1 MAARQ
6 LMGGVKLPFCLLR
19 RDAKRC
25 SPKPGTTSPRLCC
38 GSVCSGSHSL
48 KLVNHSCLTC
58 QPGADRVIDYENN
71 AVNLPQHFRGPPT
84 SGNGGV
90 ATGLY
95 ACLGAHFLETNVA
108 QLQVK
113 LHQPVPLS
121 TDLDFDEE
129 QVDNETVSVTVGI
142 NGETVLSGW
151 ASSRIKEPV
160 MSEDTA
166 LELQRHVALSE
177 EQKNRFDSYEEV
189 FGPSKDHFAE
199 CFVCGPESRLGLRLR
214 LRQITDQIFWQTWN
228 PGRRW
233 EDQGALASLPAI
245 AALDCTSALG
255 FYVNGFLG
263 EHESCLLGTYDAAVT
278 SLPLFDSEEG
288 FRVISK
294 TRERVG
300 RKIYTDVGLFGATG
314 EVHVLGKA
322 TWIVV
327 SPEVAKG

>member
-1 MAARQ
+1 M
-6 LMGGVKLPFCLLR
+6 K
-19 RDAKRC
+19 
-25 SPKPGTTSPRLCC
+25 
-38 GSVCSGSHSL
+38 
-48 KLVNHSCLTC
+48 HSCLTC

-71 AVNLPQHFRGPPT
+71 VVNLPQHFRGPPT

-95 ACLGAHFLETNVA
+95 ACLGASFLQTDVA

-113 LHQPVPLS
+113 LHQPVPLL
-121 TDLDFDEE
+121 TNLDFHEE
-129 QVDNETVSVTVGI
+129 QLDNETVQIIVGA

-151 ASSRIKEPV
+151 ASSKSKEPV

-166 LELQRHVALSE
+166 LDLQQHVALSE

-255 FYVNGFLG
+255 FYVNGVL
-263 EHESCLLGTYDAAVT
+263 EEDESCLLGTYDAALT
-278 SLPLFDSEEG
+278 SLPLFDSGEG

-300 RKIYTDVGLFGATG
+300 RKIYTDIGLFGAKG
-314 EVHVLGKA
+314 EIYVLGKA

-327 SPEVAKG
+327 SPEVAKGERGETAG

>member
-6 LMGGVKLPFCLLR
+6 LMGGKAPFLSSATR
-19 RDAKRC
+19 REALFA
-25 SPKPGTTSPRLCC
+25 KPGTTNPRLCRR
-38 GSVCSGSHSL
+38 SVCSGSHSL

-233 EDQGALASLPAI
+233 EDQGVLASLPAI

>member
-1 MAARQ
+1 M
-6 LMGGVKLPFCLLR
+6 
-19 RDAKRC
+19 
-25 SPKPGTTSPRLCC
+25 
-38 GSVCSGSHSL
+38 
-48 KLVNHSCLTC
+48 NHSCLTC
-58 QPGADRVIDYENN
+58 QPGADRVIDYESNV
-71 AVNLPQHFRGPPT
+71 ANLPQHFRGPPT

-95 ACLGAHFLETNVA
+95 ACIGAHFLRTDVA

-121 TDLDFDEE
+121 TDLEFHEE
-129 QVDNETVSVTVGI
+129 QLDDETVAVTVGI
-142 NGETVLSGW
+142 SDETVLSGW
-151 ASSRIKEPV
+151 ASSKIKEPV

-166 LELQRHVALSE
+166 LDLQQHVTLNE
-177 EQKNRFDSYEEV
+177 EQKKRFENYKEV

-199 CFVCGPESRLGLRLR
+199 CFVCGPDSRLGLRLR
-214 LRQITDQIFWQTWN
+214 LRQVTDQIFWQRWD
-228 PGRRW
+228 PERRW
-233 EDQGALASLPAI
+233 DDQGALASLPAI

-263 EHESCLLGTYDAAVT
+263 EDESCLLGTYDAAIT
-278 SLPLFDSEEG
+278 SLPSFNSDEG

-300 RKIYTDVGLFGATG
+300 RKIYTDIGLFGAQG
-314 EVHVLGKA
+314 ETHVLGKA

-327 SPEVAKG
+327 SPEVAKGQGEETVG

>member
-1 MAARQ
+1 M
-6 LMGGVKLPFCLLR
+6 K
-19 RDAKRC
+19 
-25 SPKPGTTSPRLCC
+25 
-38 GSVCSGSHSL
+38 
-48 KLVNHSCLTC
+48 HSCLTC
-58 QPGADRVIDYENN
+58 QPGADRVIDYKNN
-71 AVNLPQHFRGPPT
+71 VVNLPQHFRGPPT

-95 ACLGAHFLETNVA
+95 ACLGASFLQTDVA

-113 LHQPVPLS
+113 LHQPVPLL
-121 TDLDFDEE
+121 TNLDFHEE
-129 QVDNETVSVTVGI
+129 QLDNETVQIIVGA

-151 ASSRIKEPV
+151 ASSKSKEPV

-166 LELQRHVALSE
+166 LDLQQHVALSE

-255 FYVNGFLG
+255 FYVNGVL
-263 EHESCLLGTYDAAVT
+263 EEDESCLLGTYDAALT
-278 SLPLFDSEEG
+278 SLPLFDSGEG

-300 RKIYTDVGLFGATG
+300 RKIYTDIGLFGAKG
-314 EVHVLGKA
+314 EIYVLGKA

-327 SPEVAKG
+327 SPEVAKGERGETAG

>member
-1 MAARQ
+1 M
-6 LMGGVKLPFCLLR
+6 
-19 RDAKRC
+19 
-25 SPKPGTTSPRLCC
+25 
-38 GSVCSGSHSL
+38 
-48 KLVNHSCLTC
+48 
-58 QPGADRVIDYENN
+58 IDYENN
-71 AVNLPQHFRGPPT
+71 VVNLPQHFRGPPA

-95 ACLGAHFLETNVA
+95 ACLGARFLQTDVA

-113 LHQPVPLS
+113 LHQPLPLL
-121 TDLDFDEE
+121 TNLDFHEE
-129 QVDNETVSVTVGI
+129 QLDNETVQIIVGV

-151 ASSRIKEPV
+151 ASSKSKEPV

-166 LELQRHVALSE
+166 LDLQQHVALNE
-177 EQKNRFDSYEEV
+177 EQRNRFDNYKEV

-255 FYVNGFLG
+255 FYVNGVLE
-263 EHESCLLGTYDAAVT
+263 EHESCLLGTYDAALT
-278 SLPLFDSEEG
+278 SLPLFDSDEG

-294 TRERVG
+294 TRGRVG
-300 RKIYTDVGLFGATG
+300 RKIYTDIGLFGAKG
-314 EVHVLGKA
+314 EIHVLGKA

-327 SPEVAKG
+327 SPEVAKGQRAETAG

>member
-1 MAARQ
+1 
-6 LMGGVKLPFCLLR
+6 VK
-19 RDAKRC
+19 
-25 SPKPGTTSPRLCC
+25 
-38 GSVCSGSHSL
+38 
-48 KLVNHSCLTC
+48 HSCLTC

-71 AVNLPQHFRGPPT
+71 VVNLPQHFRGPPT

-95 ACLGAHFLETNVA
+95 ACLGASFLQTDVA

-113 LHQPVPLS
+113 LHQPVPLL
-121 TDLDFDEE
+121 TNLDFHEE
-129 QVDNETVSVTVGI
+129 QLDNETVQIIVGA

-151 ASSRIKEPV
+151 ASSKSKEPV

-166 LELQRHVALSE
+166 LDLQQHVALSE

-255 FYVNGFLG
+255 FYVNGVL
-263 EHESCLLGTYDAAVT
+263 EEDESCLLGTYDAALT
-278 SLPLFDSEEG
+278 SLPLFDSGEG

-300 RKIYTDVGLFGATG
+300 RKIYTDIGLFGAKG
-314 EVHVLGKA
+314 EIYVLGKA

-327 SPEVAKG
+327 SPEVAKGERGETAG